1 MLPFLNDGG
10 NMIIKAEIISDA
22 CLKGIRDAHEKYKEM
37 SGGYWASWAPEYL
50 ISVYI
55 AERIK
60 HEVKDGY
67 VYLEY
72 PVRELMKEANAL
84 GAGRISGGVRPSG
97 RCDIV
102 TANSARQ
109 LDGIIEVKNIR
120 VSSLNY
126 YHYGL
131 DIERII
137 GVLSRRRELNTLC
150 FGIYCFNV
158 ERQIDSIKVN
168 LGWGDFLENTFKHNV
183 FCHYPDFN
191 FTITYNNIDSGF
203 FEGNHYVSYA
213 TSILITRKL

>member
-1 MLPFLNDGG
+1 
-10 NMIIKAEIISDA
+10 MITKAEIISGA

-60 HEVKDGY
+60 NEVKDGY

-84 GAGRISGGVRPSG
+84 GAGRIREGVRPLG
-97 RCDIV
+97 KCDIA
-102 TANSARQ
+102 TANRARQ

-131 DIERII
+131 DIERIV
-137 GVLSRRRELNTLC
+137 GVLSRRRELSTLC

-158 ERQIDSIKVN
+158 ERQVDSTEDDYGWVN
-168 LGWGDFLENTFKHNV
+168 FIEDSFRNKLCCNYQSFD
-183 FCHYPDFN
+183 
-191 FTITYNNIDSGF
+191 FTITSNQIDSGC
-203 FEGNHYVSYA
+203 FEDAHYISYA
-213 TSILITRKL
+213 ISILITRKM